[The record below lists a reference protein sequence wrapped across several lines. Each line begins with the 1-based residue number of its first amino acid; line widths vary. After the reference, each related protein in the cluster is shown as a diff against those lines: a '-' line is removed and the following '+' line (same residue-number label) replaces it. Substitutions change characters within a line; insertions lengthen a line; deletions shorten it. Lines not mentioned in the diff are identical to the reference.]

1 MKGVKAIHSGKPSR
15 SSIFIWTFSWFFIFP
30 GCANFQEKK
39 ESETI
44 VSAVTLEV
52 RESGPIRTDEPAHL
66 TPQATPRNDQELT
79 PSVDVALQV
88 LIEFDKKSLSVA
100 NAPVAQLKNL
110 MDSTL
115 VELDALAIEENLI
128 FSERILED
136 IRAAQQTS
144 LMVAAAAT
152 ESINKG
158 LWIKW
163 SEKLLLTH
171 DALKHFFSEKTLNT
185 FEKAIDSD
193 NSVLA
198 NNLQLQL
205 KEVIHRDHE
214 RRLIAMMRR
223 HEPGSPIF
231 NLILEVLAA
240 SGGPLARLQIY
251 QRFIS
256 TPNLELANAMAKSG
270 LPRISDLLGANANL
284 SDGIPFVP
292 ETRPR
297 TLEIPEWNVFRNFK
311 NQWKELKEYFDD
323 IRKIPYRY
331 ERSRTKWVEIHEQ
344 IDSLINML
352 SIDENQKNALK
363 KEILQTFRSRSPQSE
378 LVYKRAG
385 VEFREGD
392 IVLLQTGS
400 VGGLWETFTQSGS
413 LLSHLLVVSFGDD
426 GLPYGVEMNF
436 GKLLI
441 APLDLHADR
450 YTVVRPR
457 NLTERDRA
465 AINRSFSEMLKQ
477 DIEYDFRFDSNNL
490 KSLYCSELA
499 AAVYNKSKLNL
510 KPTLFQSASG
520 RAQELLGSAGV
531 SESLFYAQGSYL
543 ASSDFE
549 VIAQHINSDPR
560 DFIRGQLVL
569 EAFEKH
575 IAESKSVKLYK
586 HPEAHQIIG
595 LSTLAQTVGADLRRA
610 LGPQKFLFTVM
621 TLDKL
626 LHSIEAEA
634 LGAQTQFAGPIAS
647 TSRIIDLKNAISESL
662 SDAVPKHLS
671 AVFPPHP

>member
-1 MKGVKAIHSGKPSR
+1 MNGGYSLHSAQ
-15 SSIFIWTFSWFFIFP
+15 SISFFNLISICLLMLIVA
-30 GCANFQEKK
+30 GCSDNKNLKKNEK
-39 ESETI
+39 I
-44 VSAVTLEV
+44 VPAVVREV
-52 RESGPIRTDEPAHL
+52 RENGQSRKNEDAPL
-66 TPQATPRNDQELT
+66 TPQYTQIIDEELT
-79 PSVDVALQV
+79 QSVDAALRV
-88 LIEFDKKSLSVA
+88 LNEFERNSLLVA
-100 NAPVAQLKNL
+100 NAPVAQLKIL

-115 VELDALAIEENLI
+115 AHLDALAIEENLI
-128 FSERILED
+128 YFAPILKD
-136 IRAAQQTS
+136 IKSAQQTS
-144 LMVAAAAT
+144 LSVAAAAI
-152 ESINKG
+152 ESIHKG

-171 DALKHFFSEKTLNT
+171 DALKHFFSENILNK
-185 FEKAIDSD
+185 FEKALDTD
-193 NSVLA
+193 NLVLA
-198 NNLQLQL
+198 NELQLELRQ
-205 KEVIHRDHE
+205 VMHRDHE
-214 RRLIAMMRR
+214 RRLVAMMRR
-223 HEPGSPIF
+223 HGPGSAIF
-231 NLILEVLAA
+231 TTLLDLLAT

-256 TPNLELANAMAKSG
+256 TPNLELANALAKCG
-270 LPRISDLLGANANL
+270 LPRMTDLLGANVNL

-292 ETRPR
+292 DTRPR
-297 TLEIPEWNVFRNFK
+297 AHEILQWNGFRNFK
-311 NQWKELKEYFDD
+311 NQWRELKLYFED
-323 IRKIPYRY
+323 IRDIPYRY
-331 ERSRTKWVEIHEQ
+331 ERSRAKWVEIHEQ
-344 IDSLINML
+344 INSLVNMI
-352 SIDENQKNALK
+352 SAEENQKDTLR

-378 LVYKRAG
+378 LVYRRGG

-413 LLSHLLVVSFGDD
+413 LLSHLLVVTFGDD

-450 YTVVRPR
+450 YTIVRPR
-457 NLTERDRA
+457 NLTKQDRA
-465 AINRSFSEMLKQ
+465 AIHQSFSEMLKH
-477 DIEYDFRFDSNNL
+477 DIDYDFRFDSKSP

-499 AAVYNKSKLNL
+499 AAVYQKSNLNL
-510 KPTLFQSASG
+510 KPTLFESASG

-531 SESLFYAQGSYL
+531 SDSLFYAQGSYL
-543 ASSDFE
+543 ASADFE

-575 IAESKSVKLYK
+575 IADSKSVKLYK

-626 LHSIEAEA
+626 LHSVEAEA
-634 LGAQTQFAGPIAS
+634 LGAQTQFARPIAS
-647 TSRIIDLKNAISESL
+647 ASRIIDLKNAIAESL

>member
-1 MKGVKAIHSGKPSR
+1 MKGVNAIHSRKLIR
-15 SSIFIWTFSWFFIFP
+15 SSIFIWTFSSIFIFP
-30 GCANFQEKK
+30 GCANIQEKTK
-39 ESETI
+39 SETV

-52 RESGPIRTDEPAHL
+52 RKSGPIRTHEASHL
-66 TPQATPRNDQELT
+66 TPQSTPRNDQELT
-79 PSVDVALQV
+79 PSVNLALQV
-88 LIEFDKKSLSVA
+88 LNEFDKKSLSVA

-128 FSERILED
+128 YSERILED

-171 DALKHFFSEKTLNT
+171 DALKHFFSEKTLNK

-193 NSVLA
+193 NLVLA
-198 NNLQLQL
+198 NNLQLEL

-214 RRLIAMMRR
+214 RRLVAMMRR

-231 NLILEVLAA
+231 NSILEVLAA

-256 TPNLELANAMAKSG
+256 TPNLELANAMAKCG

-292 ETRPR
+292 ETGPR
-297 TLEIPEWNVFRNFK
+297 TLEIPEWNFFRNFK
-311 NQWKELKEYFDD
+311 NQWQELKVYFDD
-323 IRKIPYRY
+323 IRKIPDRY

-344 IDSLINML
+344 IDSLINKL
-352 SIDENQKNALK
+352 SIDENQKIALK
-363 KEILQTFRSRSPQSE
+363 KEVLQTFRSRSPQSE

-450 YTVVRPR
+450 YTIVRPR

-465 AINRSFSEMLKQ
+465 AINLSFSEMLKQ
-477 DIEYDFRFDSNNL
+477 DIEYDFRFDSNNP

-520 RAQELLGSAGV
+520 RAQELLGAAGV

-543 ASSDFE
+543 ASSNFE

-569 EAFEKH
+569 EAFEKY

-626 LHSIEAEA
+626 LQAIEAEA
-634 LGAQTQFAGPIAS
+634 LGAQTQFTGPIAS

-662 SDAVPKHLS
+662 IDAVPKHLS